1 MSKLGKFAAASA
13 AVLCAFGA
21 GEVRAADQELA
32 DGGDLAAA
40 VAQAN
45 DGDTITL
52 GEGNYACVSLSVTKA
67 ITIRGAGAKSVLA
80 AGANATAIT
89 LNNAGAVLEDVGFSG
104 TKASGFIN
112 VAAGTCRRV
121 TVAGITEQGKV
132 FNVTGADAVLDDCC
146 ATNIF
151 RNRSGQGYILCQSA
165 GLVKNSRFV
174 DM

>member
-52 GEGNYACVSLSVTKA
+52 GEGNDACVLLSVTKA
-67 ITIRGAGAKSVLA
+67 ITI
-80 AGANATAIT
+80 
-89 LNNAGAVLEDVGFSG
+89 
-104 TKASGFIN
+104 
-112 VAAGTCRRV
+112 
-121 TVAGITEQGKV
+121 
-132 FNVTGADAVLDDCC
+132 
-146 ATNIF
+146 
-151 RNRSGQGYILCQSA
+151 
-165 GLVKNSRFV
+165 
-174 DM
+174 